1 MLYRL
6 REVVYPS
13 MAVGAVQIRIETVGD
28 GLVGDDAHAIMGDE
42 PSTFGITL
50 MVVGIIY
57 NAGEIHTIFEFGYH
71 HMRNL
76 ESKSSVVASRLF
88 ILSTT
93 ESKPMP
99 LAHRASWLRLLAI
112 P

>member
-6 REVVYPS
+6 GKVVYS
-13 MAVGAVQIRIETVGD
+13 STTVGTSQIRIETVGD
-28 GLVGDDAHAIMGDE
+28 GLVGYDAHTLIGDK
-42 PSTFGITL
+42 PTKLGFVL
-50 MVVGIIY
+50 LVVGI
-57 NAGEIHTIFEFGYH
+57 ADDAAEIHPTFEFGYH
-71 HMRNL
+71 HIRNL